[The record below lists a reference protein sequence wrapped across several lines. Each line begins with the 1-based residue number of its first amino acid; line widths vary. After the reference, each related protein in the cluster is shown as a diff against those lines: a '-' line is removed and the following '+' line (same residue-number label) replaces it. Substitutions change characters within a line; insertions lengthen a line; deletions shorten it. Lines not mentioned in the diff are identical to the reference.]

1 MTNEAITEAD
11 IHLIQRII
19 PHRYPFLLIDKVVD
33 IVPNVGC
40 VGIKN
45 VTYNEPHFQGHFP
58 SKPIMPGVTIVEA
71 MAQAAA
77 VLVGISMDVVG
88 RDLLTYFLTIDNC
101 RFRRMV
107 VPGDV
112 MKLHMTV
119 KRGGGRIWKFHGEA
133 KVGEELCCE
142 ADIDVKRYATFEEL
156 RGYCYRVASVVGLVS
171 ARIFGCVRLE
181 SEKYAVNLGYA
192 LQITNILRDVGEDF
206 REDGRIY
213 LPAEDM
219 ARFDYGEEDLR
230 AGRNDERFRA
240 LMEFEAARADAYF
253 AASLGYL
260 TAEDRPALR
269 AAEGMRRIYSAI
281 LSRMRHDGFHVFEK
295 RYRLSKPRMLWCVLR
310 AYLG

>member
-1 MTNEAITEAD
+1 MPPSHENETTTAEITRRSQSNLAFALRLLPAERRQDMAD
-11 IHLIQRII
+11 FYAFCRV
-19 PHRYPFLLIDKVVD
+19 ID
-33 IVPNVGC
+33 
-40 VGIKN
+40 
-45 VTYNEPHFQGHFP
+45 
-58 SKPIMPGVTIVEA
+58 
-71 MAQAAA
+71 
-77 VLVGISMDVVG
+77 
-88 RDLLTYFLTIDNC
+88 DLADDPATTS
-101 RFRRMV
+101 
-107 VPGDV
+107 
-112 MKLHMTV
+112 
-119 KRGGGRIWKFHGEA
+119 EA
-133 KVGEELCCE
+133 KRAALSRWRVGLADAFGGAPSGVVERATVALLEKHELPAEWLIEIVTGCE

-156 RGYCYRVASVVGLVS
+156 RAYCYRVASVVGLVS

-181 SEKYAVNLGYA
+181 SEQYAVNLGYA

-219 ARFDYGEEDLR
+219 ARFGYGEGDL
-230 AGRNDERFRA
+230 AAAAYDERFRA

-281 LSRMRHDGFHVFEK
+281 LSRMRRDGFRVFER

-310 AYLG
+310 AYLD

>member
-1 MTNEAITEAD
+1 MGDTLGGLTKRFPMPSAHE
-11 IHLIQRII
+11 
-19 PHRYPFLLIDKVVD
+19 
-33 IVPNVGC
+33 
-40 VGIKN
+40 
-45 VTYNEPHFQGHFP
+45 NEPTTAEITRRSQSNLAFALRFLPAERRQDMADFYAFCRVIDDLADDP
-58 SKPIMPGVTIVEA
+58 SSPSETKRAALARWRDGLGNDFGGSPTGAVERATLALREKYELPSEWLIEIVS
-71 MAQAAA
+71 
-77 VLVGISMDVVG
+77 G
-88 RDLLTYFLTIDNC
+88 
-101 RFRRMV
+101 
-107 VPGDV
+107 
-112 MKLHMTV
+112 
-119 KRGGGRIWKFHGEA
+119 
-133 KVGEELCCE
+133 CE